1 MLRSHNYF
9 FWLWLWIQLLHEH
22 KLYLP
27 EQIFVFTFYK
37 VQKLKVRELPILELF
52 RKRDFFKIS
61 SSLKNKDP
69 EP

>member
-27 EQIFVFTFYK
+27 EKIFVFTFYY
-37 VQKLKVRELPILELF
+37 VQKIKG
-52 RKRDFFKIS
+52 KRITYFGIVQKS
-61 SSLKNKDP
+61 
-69 EP
+69 